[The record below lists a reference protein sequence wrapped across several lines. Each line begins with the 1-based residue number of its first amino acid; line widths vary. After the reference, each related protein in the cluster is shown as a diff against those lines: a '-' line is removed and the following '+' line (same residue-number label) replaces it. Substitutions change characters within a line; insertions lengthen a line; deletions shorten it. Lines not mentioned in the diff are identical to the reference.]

1 MISGPLARDHHV
13 LVWVDVLSI
22 PGINPQYFCV
32 LNDFNAIKNIMFLE
46 NKI

>member
-22 PGINPQYFCV
+22 PGIILGIFV
-32 LNDFNAIKNIMFLE
+32 FLMILMLFKNKLFLE

>member
-22 PGINPQYFCV
+22 PGIVPSIFV
-32 LNDFNAIKNIMFLE
+32 FLLLINAIENKWFLE